1 MTSSNHTQLR
11 LQSITNQISKMS
23 QTNNPD
29 FQLSEVF
36 NVKNK
41 IALVTGGG
49 SGIGLM
55 VGIARHGCNGLPT
68 DLN

>member
-1 MTSSNHTQLR
+1 MAP
-11 LQSITNQISKMS
+11 
-23 QTNNPD
+23 TNNNQD

-41 IALVTGGG
+41 VALVTGGG

-55 VGIARHGCNGLPT
+55 VCIPHLHS
-68 DLN
+68 LM